1 MLEITIPSREVYDHV
16 NNEFRVIKG
25 QTLVLEHSLVSLQKW
40 EAIHHKPFLTEED
53 KTIQETRSYVQC
65 MTITN
70 NVDPE
75 IYNYLT
81 ESNMR
86 DVNAYISDSMTA
98 THINTRQP
106 EGASPKPKEIMTAEV
121 IYYYMIALQIPFEC
135 KKWHLN
141 QLLTLINV
149 CSIKNEPPKKMSKS
163 ALMKRNSSLNAA
175 RRAALHTKG

>member
-1 MLEITIPSREVYDHV
+1 MLEITIPSVEVYDHEK
-16 NNEFRVIKG
+16 NEFRVVKG

-40 EAIHHKPFLTEED
+40 EAIHHKPFLTKED
-53 KTIQETRSYVQC
+53 KTIEETRSYVKC

-70 NVDPE
+70 NVNPE
-75 IYNYLT
+75 IYYYLT

-86 DVNAYISDSMTA
+86 EVNAYISDTMTA
-98 THINTRQP
+98 TTINNRQP
-106 EGASPKPKEIMTAEV
+106 EGAAPKPKEVMTAEV

-163 ALMKRNSSLNAA
+163 ALMKHNSSLNAA
-175 RRAALHTKG
+175 RRAAMHTKG